1 MHPITPNTA
10 KTGRS
15 QYKCGFGCFEVVL
28 ININATKAND
38 RAEIRYKLIILTLSE
53 VKHPPSVVV
62 HTITNKLDEIVIAT
76 IGEINQLIITLLWT
90 DHCAK
95 LLINTQPC
103 YLFDIADRQ
112 ERQSAA
118 LLFI

>member
-1 MHPITPNTA
+1 MFLKVFTSTTLHPITPNTA

-38 RAEIRYKLIILTLSE
+38 RAEIRYKLKILTLSE
-53 VKHPPSVVV
+53 VKHPPSVVE

-76 IGEINQLIITLLWT
+76 KGEINQLIITRTNLFHPIPPT
-90 DHCAK
+90 PTPAIPEP
-95 LLINTQPC
+95 INAPITV
-103 YLFDIADRQ
+103 
-112 ERQSAA
+112 
-118 LLFI
+118 